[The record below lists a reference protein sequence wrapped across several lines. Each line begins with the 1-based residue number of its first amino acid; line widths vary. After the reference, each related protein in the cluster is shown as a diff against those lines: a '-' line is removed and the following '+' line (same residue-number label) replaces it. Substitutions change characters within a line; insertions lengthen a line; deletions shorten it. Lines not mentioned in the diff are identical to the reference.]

1 MALITENHHFPMVFP
16 WFPHGFPMVFPW
28 ESPGEYREG
37 HAAAGALA
45 HGGRGQQDA
54 GPRSGKAMGE
64 AMGKR
69 GLYNQWLI

>member
-1 MALITENHHFPMVFP
+1 
-16 WFPHGFPMVFPW
+16 MVFPW